1 MMGVAAALDFT
12 TMGGKSLVECPHL
25 VTHVREVRP
34 CMSWLRRNFILLAAV
49 VLGVVLGIA
58 ALRAFDNRS
67 APEIVIREAV
77 QARTITIEV
86 SGAVLAP
93 GVYELD
99 ADSRL
104 GDAIQ
109 AAGGASG
116 EADLAQLN
124 LARRIQD
131 GEEITIPVVRPTPG
145 PGTVVSVDGVALID
159 INTANADELDRLP
172 GIGPALADAIIE
184 YRTENGP
191 FTSVDQLA
199 RVPGISARMV
209 DDMREL
215 VTI

>member
-1 MMGVAAALDFT
+1 
-12 TMGGKSLVECPHL
+12 
-25 VTHVREVRP
+25 
-34 CMSWLRRNFILLAAV
+34 MSWLRRNFILLAAV